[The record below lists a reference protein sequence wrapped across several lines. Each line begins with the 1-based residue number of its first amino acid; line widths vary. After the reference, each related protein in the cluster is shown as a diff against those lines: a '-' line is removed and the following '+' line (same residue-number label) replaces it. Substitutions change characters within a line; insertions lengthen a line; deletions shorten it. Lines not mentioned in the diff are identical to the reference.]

1 MLTNQASIRV
11 LVIDDHP
18 IVREGLRVVIGN
30 DPRYAVIAE
39 VSNRL
44 DALTTAAREQPD
56 VIILD
61 LLLRKESGL
70 ELLPELLIAA
80 REARILIFT
89 ALDDV
94 EAHYR
99 AVRLGAMGVVLK
111 SQESEVLL
119 RAIESVQAGE
129 VWLEHAMTVRILSEM
144 LRSGET
150 TKADPESDKIA
161 KLTTREREV
170 VTLVGEGLRNRQIA
184 ERLYISE
191 VTVRHHLTSIFSKL
205 EVKDRLELALYAYQ
219 YGLARPPF
227 YGSGAPTL
235 NGERRYIAAS
245 R

>member
-1 MLTNQASIRV
+1 MFPNQAPIRV

-18 IVREGLRVVIGN
+18 IVREGLRTVIST
-30 DPRYAVIAE
+30 DPRYIVVAE

-44 DALTTAAREQPD
+44 DALMTAAREQPD

-89 ALDDV
+89 ALDEV
-94 EAHYR
+94 EEHYR

-111 SQESEVLL
+111 AQVSEVLM

-129 VWLEHAMTVRILSEM
+129 VWLEHSMTVRILSEM

-150 TKADPESDKIA
+150 NKADPESDKIA

-170 VTLVGEGLRNRQIA
+170 VTLVGQGLRNRQIA

-219 YGLARPPF
+219 YGLAKPPF
-227 YGSGAPTL
+227 YGSGAPTPT
-235 NGERRYIAAS
+235 GEKRYITAG